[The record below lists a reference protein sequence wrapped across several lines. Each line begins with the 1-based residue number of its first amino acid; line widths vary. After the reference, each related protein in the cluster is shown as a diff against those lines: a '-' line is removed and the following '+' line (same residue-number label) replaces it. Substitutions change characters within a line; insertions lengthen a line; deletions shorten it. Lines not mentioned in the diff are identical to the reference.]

1 MVQAMPKEIYAKG
14 GFGPKKHS
22 LLRSGEVN
30 LGINHDLGQRKTAAN
45 PKDGQ
50 TTLTSYSSQKARP
63 PTA

>member
-1 MVQAMPKEIYAKG
+1 MVKGMPKEIYAKG

-45 PKDGQ
+45 PKDG
-50 TTLTSYSSQKARP
+50 
-63 PTA
+63 